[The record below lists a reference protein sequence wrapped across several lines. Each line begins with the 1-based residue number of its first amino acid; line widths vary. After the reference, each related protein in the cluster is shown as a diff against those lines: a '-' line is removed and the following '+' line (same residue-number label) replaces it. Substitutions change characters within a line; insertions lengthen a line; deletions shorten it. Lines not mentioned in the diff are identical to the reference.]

1 MRERDRETE
10 ATSQRDTTG
19 GGERKGQ
26 RVRRVSER
34 EREAN
39 EREQG
44 GARGEQ

>member
-26 RVRRVSER
+26 RVRRVNER
-34 EREAN
+34 ERQR
-39 EREQG
+39 ERESR
-44 GARGEQ
+44 GALGEH